1 MELQSKE
8 PSKIHE
14 EQVNYH
20 TKQLLKAK
28 KKKKILEVTIIEME
42 IQRSPMK
49 WEKSLE
55 KMTLV
60 GT

>member
-1 MELQSKE
+1 MRNKWIITQN
-8 PSKIHE
+8 
-14 EQVNYH
+14 NYL
-20 TKQLLKAK
+20 KQK

>member
-1 MELQSKE
+1 
-8 PSKIHE
+8 
-14 EQVNYH
+14 VNYH

-28 KKKKILEVTIIEME
+28 KNKKILQVTIIEMK
-42 IQRSPMK
+42 IQRNPMK